1 MRLAALSAALLCCAL
16 AVSAYAQSP
25 EYALEREEAARLQQ
39 AADALSDGR
48 GVDAQAL
55 VERQLRGESAL
66 DINEAVQRIAGAAR
80 EGLLARRALFVRLIA
95 IALLA
100 ALLCRFQEAFG
111 EGAAN
116 AAQWI
121 CFLNAA
127 LLVAQESAGVF
138 ATVQRTVSGAAEGAQ
153 TLFPV
158 LTTALAAVGGTG
170 SAAALQPAVTFAVT
184 AATVVCRRICLPLTA
199 AFLTFSLLG
208 CMTDGWPLSRMSAL
222 CRTLCSAALGVGLT
236 AFTGLMTVRGFT
248 AAVKD
253 GLTLRAAKFA
263 ADTLIPEVGGALSDT
278 AESALAGALL
288 VKNALGVTG
297 MVLIG
302 LFFLTPLTEICLSA
316 LLFRAA
322 AAVTEPFADAR
333 MTRCLEAAGGAMGM
347 LAGCLTG
354 VMAMFLVLA
363 GQAVAAGGVIAMMS

>member
-1 MRLAALSAALLCCAL
+1 MRLVALSAALLCCAL
-16 AVSAYAQSP
+16 AVSAHAQSS
-25 EYALEREEAARLQQ
+25 EYTLEREEAAQLQQ
-39 AADALSDGR
+39 AADVLSDGR

-66 DINEAVQRIAGAAR
+66 DINEAAQRIARAAR
-80 EGLLARRALFVRLIA
+80 EGLLARRTLFVRLIA

-111 EGAAN
+111 EGAA
-116 AAQWI
+116 QWI

-127 LLVAQESAGVF
+127 LLVAQESADVF

-184 AATVVCRRICLPLTA
+184 GATVVCRRICLPLTA

-208 CMTDGWPLSRMSAL
+208 CMTDGWPLSRLSAL
-222 CRTLCSAALGVGLT
+222 CRTLCGAALGVGLT

-302 LFFLTPLTEICLSA
+302 LFFLAPLTEICLSA

-322 AAVTEPFADAR
+322 AAVTEPFADPR